1 MILTR
6 RSFGRLSALVGLA
19 GVVKIVGISVGYA
32 QDRQFKHATSLFGD
46 VKYPPDFKYFEYANP
61 DAPKGG
67 KLRIHS
73 VGSYDSLNPFTF
85 KGEATAYG
93 AISTE
98 ALMTSS
104 LDEPS
109 TMYGLIANEV
119 WYPDDFSQVIYRL
132 RPEARFHDGKTIS
145 PDDVIWSMTTLKEI
159 SPQNAFYYK
168 NVTKAEQTGD
178 HEVTFIFSEKGNREL
193 PHIVGQLSVLPK
205 HWWTGKNSNGTAR
218 NIAETTLEIPLGSG
232 VYEVADVK
240 VGNSIRVKRFTDYW
254 GKDLAVNA
262 GQDNFDEIELLYFR
276 DGNVALEAFK
286 ADQYDWRN
294 ESSAKAWA
302 TAYDVRAVK
311 TGRII
316 KEEIRIKNA
325 DGMQGYVLNLRRP
338 KFQDPRV
345 RLALNYAYDF
355 EWANT
360 NLFYG
365 QYTRSKSYFNG
376 SELAATGL
384 PSPQELAVLN
394 ELRDSIPPEVFT
406 TEYSNPVNQ
415 STQDIRNNLRTAAKL
430 FAEAGWKITQGGGRS
445 MLKSEKGETFAI
457 EFLLDDPL
465 WERITLP
472 YQQQLEKLGI
482 QVAVRTIDSPE
493 MQRRMQTFDY
503 DSIVHTFPQSL
514 SPGNEQRYYWGSAA
528 ADQNGSQNYT
538 GIKSP
543 AIDKLIERIVFA
555 KDRDDLVTAT
565 HALDRVLLWN
575 HLIVPHWYIPIE
587 RTARWDRFGRPEK
600 LPDFSVGFPSIWWW
614 DVEKAKKTA
623 ANK

>member
-19 GVVKIVGISVGYA
+19 GVVKIVGVSVGHA

-85 KGEATAYG
+85 KGEAAAYG

-286 ADQYDWRN
+286 ADQYDWRS

-316 KEEIRIKNA
+316 KEEIRTKNA

-338 KFQDPRV
+338 KFQDLRV

-430 FAEAGWKITQGGGRS
+430 FAEAGWKITQDGGRS
-445 MLKSEKGETFAI
+445 MLKSEKGETFTI

-465 WERITLP
+465 WERITIP

-493 MQRRMQTFDY
+493 MERRMQTFDY

-575 HLIVPHWYIPIE
+575 HLVVPHWYIPIE

-600 LPDFSVGFPSIWWW
+600 LPD
-614 DVEKAKKTA
+614 
-623 ANK
+623 

>member
-6 RSFGRLSALVGLA
+6 RSLGRLSALAGLA
-19 GVVKIVGISVGYA
+19 GVVKIVGVSVGYA

-46 VKYPPDFKYFEYANP
+46 VKYPPDFKYFEYVNP

-85 KGEATAYG
+85 KGDATAYG

-109 TMYGLIANEV
+109 TMYGLVANEV

-218 NIAETTLEIPLGSG
+218 NVAETTLEIPLGSG

-302 TAYDVRAVK
+302 TAYDVPAVK

-316 KEEIRIKNA
+316 KEEIRTKNA
-325 DGMQGYVLNLRRP
+325 DGMQGYILNLRRP

-430 FAEAGWKITQGGGRS
+430 FAEAGWKITQDGGRS
-445 MLKSEKGETFAI
+445 MLKSEKGETFTI

-482 QVAVRTIDSPE
+482 QVAIRTIDSPE

-514 SPGNEQRYYWGSAA
+514 SPGNEQRYFWGSAA
-528 ADQNGSQNYT
+528 ADQNGSQNFT

-575 HLIVPHWYIPIE
+575 HLVVPHWYIPIE
-587 RTARWDRFGRPEK
+587 RTARWDRLGRPEK

-614 DVEKAKKTA
+614 DEEKAKKTA